1 MIFLAALL
9 LGVVAGLRAMLPLAA
24 VAWATR
30 VGWLDFGDSWLAIL
44 GHVWAPWILTLLSVG
59 ELVADKLP
67 STPSRTVPLQFGT
80 RLVVGAA
87 AGALL
92 ALGSG
97 APWIGG
103 LVAGLIG
110 AIGGTL
116 GGRAMRAR
124 LAAKFGR
131 DLPAALIED
140 AIAIAGAWLL
150 LRTLA

>member
-1 MIFLAALL
+1 MIFLVALL
-9 LGVVAGLRAMLPLAA
+9 LGMVSGLRAMLPLAA

-30 VGWLDFGDSWLAIL
+30 AGWLDFGDSWLALL
-44 GHVWAPWILTLLSVG
+44 GNAWAPWILTLLALG

-67 STPSRTVPLQFGT
+67 STPSRTVPVQFGA

-92 ALGSG
+92 ALGTG

-103 LVAGLIG
+103 LAAGLAG

-116 GGRAMRAR
+116 AGRALRAR
-124 LAAKFGR
+124 LASAFGR
-131 DLPAALIED
+131 DLPAALLED
-140 AIAIAGAWLL
+140 ATAIAAAWLL
-150 LRTLA
+150 LRAVA